1 MGYRKIGN
9 WSHDIAVAGRVSHR
23 VAVMY
28 LDEIVEMGPHSQTIL
43 RQSAAPSTR
52 RSLSAVPIANTAH
65 RYGHRLT
72 RGDKAPRLP
81 STACAPP
88 EPSSCHLVKVG
99 NTFYR

>member
-43 RQSAAPSTR
+43 RQSAAPLYPQIAERGSYCRYRTPLWSQINAGR
-52 RSLSAVPIANTAH
+52 RSSAVTI
-65 RYGHRLT
+65 HRLRAT
-72 RGDKAPRLP
+72 
-81 STACAPP
+81 
-88 EPSSCHLVKVG
+88 
-99 NTFYR
+99 